1 MEIQRLSNDTIEVEI
16 LPEVGG
22 RLHRIRA
29 FGHDLLRTP
38 PDPQTHVSDPF
49 FWGCFPLV
57 PWSNRVPKGRI
68 DFRGRVVDVPCN
80 DGDTAIHGEAY
91 ARPWAVEGEGRLS
104 FRGGQFGFPW
114 PYEARQ
120 QHSIDGSS
128 WTLALTVTNTGSTE
142 MPAGLGIHPWF
153 AAGTGLEVAF
163 PADLTYPLV
172 DHIPSG
178 PPAPVSGP
186 LDRRTLSL
194 MPWGLDNIWTG
205 LTDRQIA
212 MRRSDIG
219 LSCSFTFTDA
229 ATQIIAASV
238 EQNDA
243 VAIEPVT
250 HATDGFRLLA
260 EGLPGAIGVLQPGET
275 LGVTYTLNIQMK

>member
-1 MEIQRLSNDTIEVEI
+1 MQIQRLSNDAIEVEI

-29 FGHDLLRTP
+29 YGHDLLRTP
-38 PDPQTHVSDPF
+38 PDPQMHVSNPF

-57 PWSNRVPKGRI
+57 PWSNRVPGGRI
-68 DFRGRVVDVPCN
+68 VFRGRVVQVPCN
-80 DGDTAIHGEAY
+80 FGDTAIHGEAY
-91 ARPWAVEGEGRLS
+91 ARPWQVDGEGQLS
-104 FRGGQFGFPW
+104 FRGGQFAFPW

-120 QHSIDGSS
+120 QHAIDGSR
-128 WTLALTVTNTGSTE
+128 WTLSLTVTNTGAAE

-153 AAGTGLEVAF
+153 AAGAGLEAAF

-172 DHIPSG
+172 NNIPSG
-178 PPAPVSGP
+178 PPVPVSGP
-186 LDRRTLSL
+186 LDRRTLSPF
-194 MPWGLDNIWTG
+194 PWGLDNIWTG
-205 LTDRQIA
+205 LTAHQIQ
-212 MRRSDIG
+212 MRRPDIT
-219 LSCSFTFTDA
+219 LDSTFAFTQS
-229 ATQIIAASV
+229 ATHITAASV

-275 LGVTYTLNIQMK
+275 LGVTYTLDIRLR

>member
-1 MEIQRLSNDTIEVEI
+1 MQIQRLGNDVFEIEL
-16 LPEVGG
+16 LPAVGG

-29 FGHDLLRTP
+29 YGHDLLRTP
-38 PDPQTHVSDPF
+38 PDPETHVSDPF

-57 PWSNRVPKGRI
+57 PWSNRVPNGRI
-68 DFRGRVVDVPCN
+68 VFRGRVVDVPCN
-80 DGDTAIHGEAY
+80 FGDTAIHGEAY
-91 ARPWAVEGEGRLS
+91 ARPWTVEGTRDLS

-120 QHSIDGSS
+120 LHTIDGST
-128 WTLALTVTNTGSTE
+128 WTLSLTVTNTGDTE

-153 AAGTGLEVAF
+153 AAGAGLEAAF
-163 PADLTYPLV
+163 PAGLTYPLV
-172 DHIPSG
+172 NHIPSG
-178 PPAPVSGP
+178 PPVPVTGP

-194 MPWGLDNIWTG
+194 IPWGLDNIWTG
-205 LTDRQIA
+205 LTAHQIELF
-212 MRRSDIG
+212 RRDIG
-219 LSCSFTFTDA
+219 LRMTFSFTPS
-229 ATQIIAASV
+229 ATHITAASV

-275 LGVTYTLNIQMK
+275 LGVTYTLSVMPV